1 MHPRLVALAFDA
13 GSVDNSMR
21 RYVALGQNPDRR
33 NVASMKS
40 PAPNCDGKLSVSAEK
55 EITMR
60 TGFCFLSIV
69 VASTSFANAWA
80 GAEKSPKLPETYAE
94 VVLHVKGMT

>member
-1 MHPRLVALAFDA
+1 MALAFDA

-21 RYVALGQNPDRR
+21 RYVVLGRNPDRCD
-33 NVASMKS
+33 VASMNS
-40 PAPNCDGKLSVSAEK
+40 AAPNCDGQSSVSAEK

-60 TGFCFLSIV
+60 TGFHFLSIV
-69 VASTSFANAWA
+69 VVATSFANAWA

-94 VVLHVKGMT
+94 VVLNVKGMT